1 MSHAQRATW
10 HMTESAVHELRITTD
25 SEFDIPQV
33 WFNFVMHVNNLS
45 QGSDYHTYYPMIN
58 QELVKWQ
65 GSRHKVGYI
74 SFPDAEH
81 LTAFVLA
88 WS

>member
-1 MSHAQRATW
+1 M
-10 HMTESAVHELRITTD
+10 MEYAVHELRITTD
-25 SEFDIPQV
+25 SELDTSQA
-33 WFNFVMHVNNLS
+33 WFNFVMHVYSLS
-45 QGSDYHTYYPMIN
+45 EGSDYQTYYPMLN
-58 QELVKWQ
+58 QELAKWQ
-65 GSRHKVGYI
+65 GSRHKVECI